1 MESVVPISSV
11 SSDYKVYQAGSGQ
24 KNAKQSRQGHH
35 HAFNEREGPA
45 VSGTATMS
53 NAAGTADGDGGNE
66 GSVGKT
72 VNVTA

>member
-1 MESVVPISSV
+1 MTISSV
-11 SSDYKVYQAGSGQ
+11 FSDYKVYQASSGQ
-24 KNAKQSRQGHH
+24 KNAQQSRHGHH
-35 HAFNEREGPA
+35 NAFDEREGTAAPGPA
-45 VSGTATMS
+45 TVS

>member
-1 MESVVPISSV
+1 MTISSV

-24 KNAKQSRQGHH
+24 KNAQQSRQGRHR
-35 HAFNEREGPA
+35 AFDEREGTAAPGA
-45 VSGTATMS
+45 ATVATATS
-53 NAAGTADGDGGNE
+53 TADGDGGNE